1 MPLQRRDAARRDSA
15 QDRTADAELGL
26 DRAFDKRGAL
36 GQRSLLGDHPWNL
49 ADTCCLEEAAF
60 TQARQPRHEVS
71 VHVVAHRYDAQADLV
86 LAHLRQQ
93 IVILD
98 VVLQCLVQTGATF
111 SSQTRDGVRHVL
123 DPNTL
128 KCVRPHDPVRRFVER
143 QHPQHVSRLQGAGGQ
158 NRGFL
163 GHTKPG
169 HSTVVKA
176 HTG

>member
-86 LAHLRQQ
+86 LTHLRQQ

-98 VVLQCLVQTGATF
+98 VVRLAIVHQHQLFEVRLRAPQDVLRLFQRLV
-111 SSQTRDGVRHVL
+111 
-123 DPNTL
+123 
-128 KCVRPHDPVRRFVER
+128 
-143 QHPQHVSRLQGAGGQ
+143 
-158 NRGFL
+158 
-163 GHTKPG
+163 
-169 HSTVVKA
+169 
-176 HTG
+176 